1 MKLTDTELGLLEQL
15 TYIKESGLDL
25 NDCKGLTIK
34 EILERFTEEE
44 LKKIEKKKSCD
55 AAMSGKEVADIIR
68 TIKKSERL
76 TELKLTDT
84 MKQGGGACL
93 AACFIDDKEPKKAI
107 VAFKGTTGKGEWAD
121 NASGFNKSDTAC
133 QIDALNYINSLKYTD
148 ITVTGHSKG
157 GNKAMYVA
165 ITSEKVSRCVAFDG
179 QGFSQEFLDKYWAE
193 INQRGNKITSYSL
206 KSDFVHILMFPIPT
220 ANNKYCRGY
229 GVDGTAELHAPNSF
243 FVLDPFGNILLD
255 KNGNPIFTLTS
266 EDKGIAYL
274 HDFTSFVLN
283 TATDKDKIVI
293 TNFLEELLGT
303 IFDGNLDEG
312 DKKEEILNI
321 IGNNCDG
328 VAKVLAYFSKYIQTR
343 GLSKNDVKKIMRS
356 LKIYDLLLDFIGK
369 KIHISGDILEEKLE
383 KFIEVNFMLPRG
395 SLEFLVEEIVSC
407 LIKGILK
414 VGDLAILLCKLG
426 IIDSTEAFTE
436 EFMNTYNSINVSG
449 KESYANAQVKQGKKY
464 NYSQKVYNAVID
476 VMKRIDS
483 ESNMIFSEWNNYSS
497 EEWYS
502 ELGVSV
508 ALKGLKKYFDS
519 IISVDSKC
527 KKQIDRVF
535 SEVSKIDK
543 EYAKKI
549 ADIIISAD
557 KEADKIAIISAGT
570 KIVKI

>member
-15 TYIKESGLDL
+15 TYIKETGLNL

-84 MKQGGGACL
+84 MKQDGGACL
-93 AACFIDDKEPKKAI
+93 AACFIDDKEPNKAI
-107 VAFKGTTGKGEWAD
+107 IAFKGTTGKDEWAD

-206 KSDFVHILMFPIPT
+206 RSDFVHILMFPIPT
-220 ANNKYCRGY
+220 ANNKYCNGY
-229 GVDGTAELHAPNSF
+229 GVDGIGELHAPNSF

-255 KNGNPIFTLTS
+255 KNGKPIFTLTS
-266 EDKGIAYL
+266 EDEGITYL

-283 TATDKDKIVI
+283 TANDKDKIVI
-293 TNFLEELLGT
+293 TNLLEELLGT

-321 IGNNCDG
+321 IGNNSDG

-343 GLSKNDVKKIMRS
+343 GLSKKDIKKIMHA
-356 LKIYDLLLDFIGK
+356 LKLNDLLKNAI
-369 KIHISGDILEEKLE
+369 EEKLNIPGGMLE
-383 KFIEVNFMLPRG
+383 KML
-395 SLEFLVEEIVSC
+395 EEIIS
-407 LIKGILK
+407 LLLKGILK
-414 VGDLAILLCKLG
+414 IEELAILLCELG
-426 IIDSTEAFTE
+426 IIDSSNDFVE
-436 EFMNTYNSINVSG
+436 EFMNTYSIINASG

-464 NYSQKVYNAVID
+464 DYSQKVYNAVID
-476 VMKRIDS
+476 VMKKIDS

-502 ELGVSV
+502 ELGVSI
-508 ALKGLKKYFDS
+508 ALRGFKKYFDT
-519 IISVDSKC
+519 IISVDNKC
-527 KKQIDRVF
+527 KRQIDKVF
-535 SEVSKIDK
+535 REVSKLDK

-549 ADIIISAD
+549 NDINISAN
-557 KEADKIAIISAGT
+557 KETDKIAIISAGT
-570 KIVKI
+570 KIVKL